1 MKYYVSIN
9 KRVRN
14 VRVYRIVKKVNENTN
29 SISRFV
35 SKLVDKYIAKR
46 KGQTEI

>member
-14 VRVYRIVKKVNENTN
+14 IRVYRIVKKVNENTN
-29 SISRFV
+29 IISKFIA
-35 SKLVDKYIAKR
+35 KLVDKYIAKG
-46 KGQTEI
+46 KEQSEL

>member
-14 VRVYRIVKKVNENTN
+14 IKAYRIIKKVNEKTN
-29 SISRFV
+29 KISKLV
-35 SKLVDKYIAKR
+35 ANLVDKYIAK
-46 KGQTEI
+46 KGLE

>member
-14 VRVYRIVKKVNENTN
+14 IRVYRIVKKVNENTN
-29 SISRFV
+29 SISRFIA
-35 SKLVDKYIAKR
+35 KLVDKYIAKR
-46 KGQTEI
+46 KEQSEL